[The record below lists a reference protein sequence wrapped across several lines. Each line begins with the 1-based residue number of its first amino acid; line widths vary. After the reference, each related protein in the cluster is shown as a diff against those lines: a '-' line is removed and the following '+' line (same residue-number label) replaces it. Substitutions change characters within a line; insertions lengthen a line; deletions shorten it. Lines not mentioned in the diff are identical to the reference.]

1 MQRWT
6 TADGGRSP
14 FDPPGSVGT
23 RENAPVATWQVVG
36 RKVRARSGVAVRRV
50 RQRWRTALFRAARL
64 GGAAVAAYVSCEAF
78 GLIDPPPLTGA
89 LTAILVVQATASS
102 TLSTGVD
109 RVISVVSGVALA
121 TAFVAVVGLTWWS
134 LGLLVASSIIVGQLL
149 RLGPNL
155 IEVPIS
161 AMLVLGV
168 GYAAGAQA
176 SGLNRIVET
185 LIGAAVG
192 VLVNVL
198 FPPAVRTR
206 NAGQAVQRLAEEIA
220 ALLEEAAQG
229 LGLAE
234 STARSVIDTGEMFP
248 TDTGWFSIPSVDR
261 SSGDAGLTAEATAR
275 WIDDA
280 RRLNRHVPRVDRALT
295 HAEQSRRLN
304 LRALGKQNNAR
315 SLRGGLEALEMCS
328 IAARGLFRAVDDWVR
343 DGMREPDQAFAERAR
358 RAWAQLLGD
367 LAVVI
372 RAYGAFLRAEVEG
385 GASEKEV
392 EVTDALDRM
401 RLNRVRFADALLADP
416 REHPDLWGIDS
427 AVAGLVDRML
437 LELDTTAHAQLWQER
452 RREIV
457 DLHIAAELLD
467 RLRPARRS
475 DGVPHDRPR
484 GDRPRSGPPRSQRP
498 SPEPPRSPR
507 LSPEGPGTEQAHTEQ
522 ARTEPTLT
530 EPTRTEPIRLEPP
543 RPDAP
548 DTDRPPS

>member
-1 MQRWT
+1 M
-6 TADGGRSP
+6 
-14 FDPPGSVGT
+14 
-23 RENAPVATWQVVG
+23 ATWQVVG
-36 RKVRARSGVAVRRV
+36 RTVRARAGVTVRRI

-64 GGAAVAAYVSCEAF
+64 GGAATAAYVTCEAL
-78 GLIDPPPLTGA
+78 GLVDPPPLTGA

-102 TLSTGVD
+102 TLSSGVE
-109 RVISVVSGVALA
+109 RVLSVVSGVALA

-134 LGLLVASSIIVGQLL
+134 LGLLVVASIIVGQLL

-155 IEVPIS
+155 VEVPIS

-176 SGLNRIVET
+176 AGLNRVVET

-192 VLVNVL
+192 VAVNVA
-198 FPPAVRTR
+198 FPPAIRTR

-229 LGLAE
+229 LGRAE
-234 STARSVIDTGEMFP
+234 STARSVIDSGELFP
-248 TDTGWFSIPSVDR
+248 TDSGWFAIPSVDR
-261 SSGDAGLTAEATAR
+261 KSGDAGLTTEATAR

-304 LRALGKQNNAR
+304 LRALGSSDDAR

-328 IAARGLFRAVDDWVR
+328 IAVRGLFRAVDDWVR
-343 DGMREPDQAFAERAR
+343 GGMREPDHAFAERAR
-358 RAWAQLLGD
+358 RAWAELLGD

-372 RAYGAFLRAEVEG
+372 RAYGALLRADVEG
-385 GASEKEV
+385 VSSAQEAAV
-392 EVTDALDRM
+392 ADALDRM
-401 RLNRVRFADALLADP
+401 RLDRVRHADALLADP
-416 REHPDLWGIDS
+416 REHPDLWAVDS

-437 LELDTTAHAQLWQER
+437 LELDTAAHAQFWQER

-457 DLHIAAELLD
+457 DLHIATELLD

-475 DGVPHDRPR
+475 EGAHP
-484 GDRPRSGPPRSQRP
+484 DRPRSGR
-498 SPEPPRSPR
+498 
-507 LSPEGPGTEQAHTEQ
+507 
-522 ARTEPTLT
+522 
-530 EPTRTEPIRLEPP
+530 P
-543 RPDAP
+543 RPLRTDPDRTDPERTQPDLMRPDLTRPETSRPDVP
-548 DTDRPPS
+548 DTDRPTS